1 MFKTAIR
8 NINRKRKYYQRD
20 INFLFGKRDIFRKAG
35 GARIIVYHGL
45 CKAHHTK
52 FNARFITVNTFEKH
66 LAFYRRYFNVVS
78 LEEYYNGEFNPGKF
92 NVCITFDDGL
102 ENNYTYGL
110 PLLEKY
116 NMPATFFITSIRK
129 SGYDILWNDFLSI
142 FSRLG
147 PQKISLQNQQFYRSR
162 QHKYISQKTGQ
173 DMAAILRNGD
183 FTNKAELMSEL
194 YPLLP
199 FKTDP
204 LLQDYWLQ
212 MTEEQIKQLSSSSLV
227 TIGSHGH
234 YHNDLSTLSPQ
245 QLTDELFISK
255 RYLQNIT
262 GKGIKAIAFPYGSYN
277 NNVIKAAEQAGYT
290 QLLAGDVVRD
300 DDKTNLLLRERFTIN
315 PYISVNNQMNAII
328 TGRYE

>member
-1 MFKTAIR
+1 MPGMIFYGMIFYQYSAGLGRKKYHSKVSNFIGAGSI
-8 NINRKRKYYQRD
+8 NISRK
-20 INFLFGKRDIFRKAG
+20 
-35 GARIIVYHGL
+35 
-45 CKAHHTK
+45 
-52 FNARFITVNTFEKH
+52 
-66 LAFYRRYFNVVS
+66 
-78 LEEYYNGEFNPGKF
+78 
-92 NVCITFDDGL
+92 
-102 ENNYTYGL
+102 
-110 PLLEKY
+110 
-116 NMPATFFITSIRK
+116 
-129 SGYDILWNDFLSI
+129 
-142 FSRLG
+142 
-147 PQKISLQNQQFYRSR
+147 
-162 QHKYISQKTGQ
+162 KTGQ
-173 DMAAILRNGD
+173 DIATILRNGD

-300 DDKTNLLLRERFTIN
+300 DDKTNPLLRERFTIN